1 MIASGT
7 KMVPKVGVKNTDLY
21 GKIGVASVAS
31 CGLYRSQSRADS
43 GEGLL
48 VSLVPAVAPPG
59 ALGTGGDS
67 FASHTGFKVS
77 QMQAKG
83 HQMDAKGSQ
92 VDPKKS

>member
-31 CGLYRSQSRADS
+31 CGSYRSQSRADS

-48 VSLVPAVAPPG
+48 VSLGPAVAPPG
-59 ALGTGGDS
+59 ALGTAGDS
-67 FASHTGFKVS
+67 FASHTGFKVEPNGRQRAPNGRQREPS
-77 QMQAKG
+77 G
-83 HQMDAKGSQ
+83 
-92 VDPKKS
+92 P